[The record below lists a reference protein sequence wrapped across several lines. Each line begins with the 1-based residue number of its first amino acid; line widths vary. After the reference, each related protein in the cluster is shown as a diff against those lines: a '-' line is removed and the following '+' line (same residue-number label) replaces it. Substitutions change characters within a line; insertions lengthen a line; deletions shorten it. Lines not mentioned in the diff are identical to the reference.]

1 MDRASAPRLDLFKL
15 IVSFILGA
23 ILILMLLRGCATNP
37 AVNALPHT
45 MTEMPGIVDP
55 TETPTDLPEL
65 TETAFPPPA
74 TETLNPSP
82 TLPLN
87 TPTLT
92 EVVNTATS
100 TPLSSETTSTV
111 VPDSTSTVE
120 ATPIATTSSTDAT
133 PASGGESSCN
143 TSVPSR
149 LSVGQQARVILRL
162 NMRSEASISA
172 AIVQTNPANTQVE
185 IIGGPVCTPV
195 GNGAYLW
202 WQIRLPDGAEG
213 WSAESQ
219 LNQPG
224 YFLEP
229 IP

>member
-15 IVSFILGA
+15 IVSLILGA
-23 ILILMLLRGCATNP
+23 ILLLMLLRGCAINP
-37 AVNALPHT
+37 AVNALPDA
-45 MTEMPGIVDP
+45 V
-55 TETPTDLPEL
+55 TETPGILNPAESSTDSPEL
-65 TETAFPPPA
+65 TERVSPPPA

-82 TLPLN
+82 TLPLE
-87 TPTLT
+87 TPSLT
-92 EVVNTATS
+92 EVANTATS
-100 TPLSSETTSTV
+100 TLLSGE
-111 VPDSTSTVE
+111 STSTV
-120 ATPIATTSSTDAT
+120 APDFTSTVEAT

-172 AIVQTNPANTQVE
+172 PIVQTNPANTQVE

>member
-15 IVSFILGA
+15 IVSLILGA
-23 ILILMLLRGCATNP
+23 ILLLMLLRGCAINP
-37 AVNALPHT
+37 AVNALSDA
-45 MTEMPGIVDP
+45 V
-55 TETPTDLPEL
+55 TETPGILNPAESSTDSPEL
-65 TETAFPPPA
+65 TERVSPPPA

-82 TLPLN
+82 TLPLE
-87 TPTLT
+87 TPSLT
-92 EVVNTATS
+92 EVANTATS
-100 TPLSSETTSTV
+100 TLLSGE
-111 VPDSTSTVE
+111 STSTV
-120 ATPIATTSSTDAT
+120 APDFTSTVEAT

-172 AIVQTNPANTQVE
+172 PIVQTNPANTQVE

>member
-15 IVSFILGA
+15 IVSLILGA
-23 ILILMLLRGCATNP
+23 ILLLMLLRGCAINP
-37 AVNALPHT
+37 AVNALPDA
-45 MTEMPGIVDP
+45 V
-55 TETPTDLPEL
+55 TETPGILNPAESSTDSPEL
-65 TETAFPPPA
+65 TERVSPPPA
-74 TETLNPSP
+74 TATLNPSP
-82 TLPLN
+82 TLPLE
-87 TPTLT
+87 TPSLT
-92 EVVNTATS
+92 EVANTATS
-100 TPLSSETTSTV
+100 TLLSGEPTSTV
-111 VPDSTSTVE
+111 APDFTSTVE
-120 ATPIATTSSTDAT
+120 ATPIATTSTIDAT

-172 AIVQTNPANTQVE
+172 PIVQTNPANTQVE

>member
-15 IVSFILGA
+15 IVSLILGA
-23 ILILMLLRGCATNP
+23 ILLLMLLRGCAINP
-37 AVNALPHT
+37 AVNALPDA
-45 MTEMPGIVDP
+45 V
-55 TETPTDLPEL
+55 TETPGILNPAESSTDSPEL
-65 TETAFPPPA
+65 TERVSPPPA
-74 TETLNPSP
+74 TETLNSSP
-82 TLPLN
+82 TLPLE
-87 TPTLT
+87 TPSLT
-92 EVVNTATS
+92 EVANTATS
-100 TPLSSETTSTV
+100 TLLSGE
-111 VPDSTSTVE
+111 STSTV
-120 ATPIATTSSTDAT
+120 APDFTSTVEAT

-172 AIVQTNPANTQVE
+172 PIVQTNPANTQVE